1 MVAEED
7 VQAAEGLI
15 SFIEQCPSMFH
26 TAATISSRL
35 EVQGFAR
42 LSEGDAWR
50 GRIEPG
56 GRYYAERNGSSI
68 IAFKV
73 GEAAAADPDR
83 FHFQLTA
90 AHGDSP
96 TFKVKAAP
104 ELEGPEGSLRLNVEA
119 YGGMIDYTWFDRP
132 LSVAGRVLVRTATAE
147 GERVESRLIA
157 PDRDIALIPSL
168 AIHLDRGMNDGLRAR
183 CR

>member
-1 MVAEED
+1 MQKRTFRRRGAHLVYRAVPEHVPYGGD
-7 VQAAEGLI
+7 DLRA
-15 SFIEQCPSMFH
+15 
-26 TAATISSRL
+26 L
-35 EVQGFAR
+35 EAQGFAR

-104 ELEGPEGSLRLNVEA
+104 ELEGPEGSLRLDVEA

-147 GERVESRLIA
+147 ASALKAASSRPTATSRSYQASPYISTA
-157 PDRDIALIPSL
+157 A
-168 AIHLDRGMNDGLRAR
+168 
-183 CR
+183 